1 MSCCTYK
8 CEQGRDCPVRKQSI
22 EAANKA
28 YIERGRV
35 TDTDPYIETVGT
47 VKALIAF
54 IVVVTGITLL
64 AFILWGTT

>member
-28 YIERGRV
+28 FIERGRV
-35 TDTDPYIETVGT
+35 ADTDPYIETFDT
-47 VKALIAF
+47 VKS
-54 IVVVTGITLL
+54 LL
-64 AFILWGTT
+64 AWIVLVGGLTMVAIAIWGK